1 MDNDSDEYEECNY
14 DYDYEYDYDYDNE
27 EFLLNIETMFNN
39 ALISK
44 NIKYILKNY
53 FQYILKH
60 ITIKKK
66 KQYLNYL
73 MKNSIVYLYY
83 LMLSIIL

>member
-44 NIKYILKNY
+44 DKEKSLLNIIDLCQKIWKNLG
-53 FQYILKH
+53 ISSL
-60 ITIKKK
+60 
-66 KQYLNYL
+66 
-73 MKNSIVYLYY
+73 
-83 LMLSIIL
+83 